1 VTFSVTLERVSVSL
15 QSGGM
20 PRVVIRSSL
29 AIGGVGASIPDTLPL
44 MSRAVGGSK
53 PVSVVDFQIGRSGR
67 GVMFSEQRFL
77 AEEQG
82 QRLLGSL
89 PTLGK
94 RAVSTLRV
102 CLNSEAFFCFE
113 AERADL
119 EGSVF
124 GPISNRRGGAYL
136 RRLSV
141 ATPPP
146 RVQPGPH
153 PGSAIEGR
161 AEIGMV
167 IHQNAQRSPTV

>member
-1 VTFSVTLERVSVSL
+1 
-15 QSGGM
+15 
-20 PRVVIRSSL
+20 
-29 AIGGVGASIPDTLPL
+29 
-44 MSRAVGGSK
+44 
-53 PVSVVDFQIGRSGR
+53 
-67 GVMFSEQRFL
+67 MFSEQRFL

-124 GPISNRRGGAYL
+124 GPISTRRGGAYL